1 MLYAE
6 LPKGMDHYSF
16 ALIAQ
21 GGKGANF
28 NGMIKDAELSY
39 PFQIELGAGGTGEA
53 IKEKLGSYVD
63 NIAEIL
69 TGDKL
74 TDNLEMFTVK
84 KVKNFSN
91 PTFTVNAVFYEGL
104 STPSGSVGDF
114 KTFMQKVAT
123 TMLPAKSGAGP
134 ASVLSSNQTD
144 WNDYL
149 RLLSNVDA
157 FSGKQKVGYRLRLGR
172 FLNITSGL
180 FITDI
185 SVKQPMVLGKSGQPL
200 VWEASFTVEY
210 YKQIT
215 VDEMTAWFI

>member
-16 ALIAQ
+16 ALIPQ
-21 GGKGANF
+21 GGKGASF
-28 NGMIKDAELSY
+28 AGMIKDTELSY
-39 PFQIELGAGGTGEA
+39 PFQNEIGQGGTGEA
-53 IKEKLGSYVD
+53 IKEKLGSAVD
-63 NIAEIL
+63 KIAEMV

-84 KVKNFSN
+84 KIKNFSN
-91 PTFTVNAVFYEGL
+91 PTFTFNAVFYEGL
-104 STPSGSVGDF
+104 VTPSGGVGDF
-114 KTFMQKVAT
+114 QTFMQKVAK
-123 TMLPAKSGAGP
+123 TMLPEASSHGP

-144 WNDYL
+144 WDNYL

-157 FSGKQKVGYRLRLGR
+157 FSGKKNVGYRLRLGK
-172 FLNITSGL
+172 FLNIPSGL

-185 SVKQPMVLGKSGQPL
+185 TVKQPMVMGKSGQPL

-215 VDEMTAWFI
+215 VAEMVAWFI